1 MILLTDRCYCII
13 NFLLEQKKPITIKKI
28 ASNFGVSERTVRY
41 DLDVIEDWL
50 KERKVQLKKK
60 SRVGIWIEGNEK
72 SLEELKEQLNLPLL
86 YDHVYSFK
94 ERKKIILNTL
104 FERQNPI
111 SIKELAN
118 RLNVSRTTI
127 INDLN
132 AIEEWLERWDIKLLR
147 KPNYGIKI
155 ICDEMNWR
163 KGVIN
168 YIYENVDKAS
178 LLEFLNITRLKFA
191 KNSRIDF
198 LTNKQ
203 IMDLFSGLDLKQL
216 EECINF
222 IEEQLNIKFVDA
234 ALVGLIM
241 HIALAVKRLQKKKQI
256 SMPAEQLNTLK
267 NTKEFEIAK
276 IIAKRLENSFN
287 VKIPVSEIGY
297 ITLHILGAK
306 VRENFSAEF
315 ADNNVKSTS
324 QEIFLVK
331 QLIKRASQYFDVNL
345 ENDKELENSLL
356 MHLKPTLNRL
366 KHNMNISN
374 PLLKEIKS
382 IYPEVFEGCKWA
394 CRIIEDTVGTELNED
409 EIGYITMHIGAS
421 LERNKD
427 NVPKK
432 RHKVLV
438 VCSSGIGTA
447 SMLSTRL
454 KKEFPNLII
463 KKQISLAELEN
474 NLTQDIDF
482 LITTIPIDN
491 IYFKPIIHVSP
502 LLTQEDINLI
512 ENVINLNRHNE
523 KLSATIIE
531 DLLNIIEKNCMIK
544 DRTNLIKEL
553 QLYFNTNKYRQK
565 GEKLPVLLDLITEKT
580 VAANVDAKDWE
591 DAIKKSGQLL
601 VNEGFVKSSYIDAMI
616 STAKTMRSYIV
627 IAPGVA
633 LPHARPESGVNKVCM
648 SLITLK
654 KPVEFGHPKNDPV
667 KVVISL
673 GAIDNHTHLR
683 ALSELSDFLDN
694 ESIVKELVQCKNKKE
709 IINLIRRKQKEQKIN

>member
-1 MILLTDRCYCII
+1 MIPLTDRCYCII

-41 DLDVIEDWL
+41 DLDTIEDWL
-50 KERKVQLKKK
+50 KERKIRLKKK
-60 SRVGIWIEGNEK
+60 SRVGVWIEGNEK
-72 SLEELKEQLNLPLL
+72 CLGELKEQLNLPLL

-132 AIEEWLERWDIKLLR
+132 AIEEWLKRWDIKLLR

-155 ICDEMNWR
+155 ICDEINWR

-203 IMDLFSGLDLKQL
+203 IIDLFSGLDLKQL

-234 ALVGLIM
+234 ALAGLIM

-256 SMPAEQLNTLK
+256 SMPTEQLNTLK

-276 IIAKRLENSFN
+276 IIAKKLENSFN

-331 QLIKRASQYFDVNL
+331 QLIKRASQYFDANL

-394 CRIIEDTVGTELNED
+394 CRIIEDTVGVELNED

-447 SMLSTRL
+447 TMLSTRL

-474 NLTQDIDF
+474 NLTEDIDF

-491 IYFKPIIHVSP
+491 IYFKPIIHVNP

-512 ENVINLNRHNE
+512 ENVINLNRYNE
-523 KLSATIIE
+523 KLSITIVE
-531 DLLNIIEKNCMIK
+531 NLLNIIEKNCSIK
-544 DRTNLIKEL
+544 DRVNLIREL
-553 QLYFNTNKYRQK
+553 QLYFNTNNYRKK

-580 VAANVDAKDWE
+580 VATNVDAKDWK

-616 STAKTMRSYIV
+616 SMAKTMRSYIV

-633 LPHARPESGVNKVCM
+633 LPHARPERGVNRVCM

-654 KPVEFGHPKNDPV
+654 KPIEFGHPKNDPV

-683 ALSELSDFLDN
+683 ALSELSDFLDK

-709 IINLIRRKQKEQKIN
+709 IINLIRRKHNEQKAN